1 MTEYF
6 SEMKN
11 LADEM
16 SSSGQ
21 PLGDKKF
28 VSYVLT
34 GLDGEIYNLLV
45 SSIITRVEPISRTEL
60 FSQIVSYELHL
71 EKQVGGGYSWHSST
85 NVASWGRGGPSNSGR
100 GHGRSH
106 GNGRG
111 PRSPSSGGYTNNA
124 RRPQSSSDASGGQS

>member
-45 SSIITRVEPISRTEL
+45 SSIITEWNQSL
-60 FSQIVSYELHL
+60 
-71 EKQVGGGYSWHSST
+71 
-85 NVASWGRGGPSNSGR
+85 GPSFSLR
-100 GHGRSH
+100 W
-106 GNGRG
+106 
-111 PRSPSSGGYTNNA
+111 
-124 RRPQSSSDASGGQS
+124 